1 MIPQPSPILT
11 PSLPTFRCFTGVKRI
26 DVEESWEQLRA
37 RIEQTPSTAM
47 VRGMFLSE
55 LLRSAPS
62 SGVQGRRYIPF
73 SFYPVREYMELIV
86 RVAQTRREKDTPA
99 TAVMRTGSGV
109 YALFA
114 ASLAGTAIFSIARD
128 FKRVVELSPKAYS
141 VTLQS
146 STVEVVKVEQ
156 QTATVRLR
164 GVWPYP
170 DIFHAGI
177 WLGAME
183 AFRVD
188 GEIAVTRHSLSEVT
202 LDLSWSGNSP
212 G

>member
-1 MIPQPSPILT
+1 MIPRPSPTLK
-11 PSLPTFRCFTGVKRI
+11 PTFRCFTGIKRI
-26 DVEESWEQLRA
+26 DAEDGWEQLRA
-37 RIEQTPSTAM
+37 RIEQTPSSAM

-55 LLRSAPS
+55 LLRSAPA
-62 SGVQGRRYIPF
+62 SGVQASRRYIPF
-73 SFYPVREYMELIV
+73 SFYPVREYMELIL
-86 RVAQTRREKDTPA
+86 RVAQTRRDKDSPA

-146 STVEVVKVEQ
+146 SAVEIVKAEPQ
-156 QTATVRLR
+156 AASVRLR

-170 DIFHAGI
+170 DIFHVGI

-188 GEIAVTRHSLSEVT
+188 GEIVVTRHSLSEVAF
-202 LDLSWSGNSP
+202 DLSWSGAP